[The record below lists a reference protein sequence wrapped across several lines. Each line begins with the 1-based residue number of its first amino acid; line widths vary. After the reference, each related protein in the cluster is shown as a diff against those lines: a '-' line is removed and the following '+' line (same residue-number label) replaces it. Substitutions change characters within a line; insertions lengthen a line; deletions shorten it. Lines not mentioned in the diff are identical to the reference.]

1 MKKYI
6 AIFISALFVCT
17 ACSDFLD
24 QGPKSSM
31 TDKQMFSKPENTDSY
46 IKGLYKQW
54 RDTHRERAGIYLGVD
69 EMALGG
75 VQARDNATSRA
86 LDTYSAAL
94 SATNDIVLTQ
104 WTQRY
109 KVAAGAASV
118 IQVLEVTEES
128 NDSISNS
135 LLAEAC
141 FLRAVNF
148 FELVQVWGPV
158 PLADFNNQDQYGN
171 RRQPIDVVYAL
182 IEKDLKTAIRYLPD
196 PSDPN
201 YTDKSRAT
209 KCIAQALLGK
219 LYLYADS
226 ASPYRDYEKAAEQFK
241 AVYENPFYGG
251 TGASNYENIFDAY
264 LEEGVDQQ
272 REFIYAFRF
281 SNKKGDNNE
290 CQWYMGS
297 RPVAI
302 MSAVEATIYWAG
314 FDKLLPSVYC
324 YSLKED
330 GGIWEKGD
338 LRKEISIR
346 TEFDDDRTGLKAQII
361 GYCYGDELNP
371 HCKKYEDPRIE
382 ELGLNT
388 IYSGK
393 PVPFIRFSDVA
404 LCYAECLYKTGSQS
418 EAINIVNNVV
428 RKRAF
433 GGRLTSANRW
443 SLSMDEETFMTNL
456 MDERMR
462 ELCFEGWR
470 KMDLIRTGK
479 LKEYVEKRN
488 NWVIKDGTSIEDY
501 HKYWPIPL
509 DEINKNTDLSLDDQN
524 SGYSNK

>member
-6 AIFISALFVCT
+6 VILISVMCIST
-17 ACSDFLD
+17 GCSDFLE
-24 QGPKSSM
+24 QGPKSFM
-31 TDKQMFSKPENTDSY
+31 TAEQMFSKPENTNSY

-54 RDTHRERAGIYLGVD
+54 RDAHRERAGIYLGVD

-75 VQARDNATSRA
+75 VQARDKAELRA

-94 SATNDIVLTQ
+94 SSTNGNVLTQ
-104 WTQRY
+104 WTERY

-118 IQVLEVTEES
+118 IQVLEPTEEA
-128 NDSISNS
+128 NDSLSNS
-135 LLAEAC
+135 LLGEAC
-141 FLRAVNF
+141 FLRAANY
-148 FELVQVWGPV
+148 FELVNVWGAV
-158 PLADFNNQDQYGN
+158 PLVDFNKQDLYGN
-171 RRQPIDVVYAL
+171 KRQPVDVVYEF
-182 IEKDLKTAIRYLPD
+182 IEKDLKTAIKYLPD
-196 PSDPN
+196 PANPN

-209 KCIAQALLGK
+209 KSVAQALLGK
-219 LYLYADS
+219 LYLYADINCS
-226 ASPYRDYEKAAEQFK
+226 YRDYEKAAEQFK
-241 AVYENPFYGG
+241 AVYENPYYGG

-264 LEEGVDQQ
+264 MEDGIDQQ

-281 SNKKGDNNE
+281 SNSAGDNNE

-302 MSAVEATIYWAG
+302 MSAVEATIYWGG
-314 FDKLLPSVYC
+314 FDKLLPSYYC
-324 YSLKED
+324 YSYKDD
-330 GGIWEKGD
+330 GGVWEKGD
-338 LRKEISIR
+338 IRRDISIR
-346 TEFDDDRTGLKAQII
+346 YEFDDTRTGLKAQII
-361 GYCYGDELNP
+361 GYCYGDELDP

-388 IYSGK
+388 IYSAK

-404 LCYAECLYKTGSQS
+404 LCYAECLYQTGAKGD
-418 EAINIVNNVV
+418 AINIVNNVV

-443 SLSMDEETFMTNL
+443 ALTMSEDDFMNNL

-488 NWVIKDGTSIEDY
+488 KWVIADGTVIQDF
-501 HKYWPIPL
+501 HKFWPIPL
-509 DEINKNTDLSLDDQN
+509 DEINKNTDLSLEDQN
-524 SGYSNK
+524 PGYSNK